1 MVNKLI
7 NLTENN
13 LKKKNKKIYLTY
25 DDILGMDKYN
35 NYNYIAVKSNEETSP
50 EIKVLN
56 EDDLPE
62 YDNKYIDINNFEEN
76 YLSKINSL
84 SFKNNP
90 TNNYFFNEF
99 NPFFYGNKEENN
111 CFINDNNKFQNEI
124 KVNNLE
130 KEKPIDLFLIS
141 QENQFPF
148 LNVNNNIIND
158 LNPFRS
164 NNSDLFLNNTKMKES
179 DFPFINA
186 FPNFQLEQK

>member
-141 QENQFPF
+141 QENQFPS

-164 NNSDLFLNNTKMKES
+164 NNSDLFLNNAKMKDS
-179 DFPFINA
+179 DFPFNNA
-186 FPNFQLEQK
+186 FPNFH

>member
-7 NLTENN
+7 NMTENN

-25 DDILGMDKYN
+25 DDILSMDKYN

-62 YDNKYIDINNFEEN
+62 YDNKCVDINNFEEN

-99 NPFFYGNKEENN
+99 NPFFYGSKEENN
-111 CFINDNNKFQNEI
+111 CFINDNNKSPNEI

-141 QENQFPF
+141 QENQFPS

-164 NNSDLFLNNTKMKES
+164 NNSDLFLNNAKMKES
-179 DFPFINA
+179 DFPFNNA